1 MNGPTLASPIDLNGQ
16 GHYLTWSFVQI
27 SAANLVVL
35 AVIVLAFVAALLLP
49 FPGRR
54 GGEDD

>member
-1 MNGPTLASPIDLNGQ
+1 VDLNGP

-27 SAANLVVL
+27 SGANLIML
-35 AVIVLAFVAALLLP
+35 ALILLAFVAALVLP

-54 GGEDD
+54 SGDDD